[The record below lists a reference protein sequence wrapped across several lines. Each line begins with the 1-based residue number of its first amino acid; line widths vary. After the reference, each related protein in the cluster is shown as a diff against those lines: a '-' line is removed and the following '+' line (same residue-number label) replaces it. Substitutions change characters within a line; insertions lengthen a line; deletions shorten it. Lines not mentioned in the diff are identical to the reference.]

1 VIRLRLAGA
10 AALVGVV
17 GLLPVLS
24 SCSTVSPDAA
34 TINSE
39 HVKRSDFQSELSDWE
54 HDTNAQN
61 ALSSQG
67 LQILGSGANATVST
81 SFAAQ
86 LLGAEIQQKLM
97 GQHLQQLGLPMTAAD
112 QTTARQGLA
121 GTGSGSDQGFS
132 SFSGT
137 VQQFFVDNS
146 AMNAAFQRAVASDA
160 EVQKRY
166 DAAGDTYTEVCAS
179 HILVATADE
188 AAQVEKDLASGTS
201 FADEAKAK
209 STDTASASQGGQLLD
224 QNGNCFTKDDYDTQF
239 DQTFVAAVYSATPGK
254 PTQPVQTQFGFHVI
268 LVDHI
273 GKAPIAN
280 VRSTIAGDIASDELT
295 KLYDAA
301 KITIDPRFG
310 TWNANGRRVDPSTPG
325 LPEPTTT
332 PSTAAGLPSPG
343 ATSPPQGQPGEPTTT
358 AASAGAT
365 QTTAAAG
372 ATTTTG

>member
-34 TINSE
+34 TVNGD

-61 ALSSQG
+61 ALSAQG

-97 GQHLQQLGLPMTAAD
+97 DQRLRQLGLPMTEAD
-112 QTTARQGLA
+112 QATARQGLA
-121 GTGSGSDQGFS
+121 GSGSGSDQGFS

-146 AMNAAFQRAVASDA
+146 AMSAAFQRAVATDA

-166 DAAGDTYTEVCAS
+166 DAPGDTYTEVCAS

-188 AAQVEKDLASGTS
+188 AAQVEKDLAGGTS

-209 STDTASASQGGQLLD
+209 STDQASAGQGGQLLD
-224 QNGNCFTKDDYDTQF
+224 QNGHCFTKDEYDTQF
-239 DQTFVAAVYSATPGK
+239 DQTFVAAVYGATPGK

-273 GKAPIAN
+273 GKAPIAD
-280 VRSTIAGDIASDELT
+280 VRSTIASDIASDELT
-295 KLYDAA
+295 KLYDTA
-301 KITIDPRFG
+301 KITVDPRFG

-325 LPEPTTT
+325 LPA
-332 PSTAAGLPSPG
+332 PSTVPSTVAGSPSPN
-343 ATSPPQGQPGEPTTT
+343 ATTATT
-358 AASAGAT
+358 AAPAAAT
-365 QTTAAAG
+365 ETTAAAG